1 MRWNEILVM
10 QHPCEPVRLVVSLGH
25 TRQQKRILS
34 SYSMSTPL
42 RDSRWFM
49 FAIVLALWVSASA
62 AFQVTMSTGDA
73 YKPPVKSSV
82 EKMYDRRYG
91 ETISSSRSSNPAA
104 RHQRRSSDDRRTSSA
119 KAAHAGTL
127 AMPQARSF
135 EQRMR
140 DMVLGT
146 PATTTSHTVAPT
158 TVGPIQERQQQRA
171 LPPNVL
177 TIETLQDYKRVVGD
191 EREKIVAVRFYA
203 TYCKVS
209 VLPASGRQTV
219 RPLYE
224 RVLRSVKV
232 IFSLLSRYL
241 SNSTGL

>member
-1 MRWNEILVM
+1 M
-10 QHPCEPVRLVVSLGH
+10 QHSCESSVQIDVLPLHIR
-25 TRQQKRILS
+25 KRRRIQ
-34 SYSMSTPL
+34 STFKMRFL
-42 RDSRWFM
+42 RDARWLMSAVM
-49 FAIVLALWVSASA
+49 FTFWISTSA

-91 ETISSSRSSNPAA
+91 ESSSPRRSPNPA
-104 RHQRRSSDDRRTSSA
+104 RQRRSSDDRRPSSA

-127 AMPQARSF
+127 SMPPARSF

-146 PATTTSHTVAPT
+146 PPATSIRIAPT
-158 TVGPIQERQQQRA
+158 VPAIAQEQQQQHRA
-171 LPPNVL
+171 LPRNVL

-209 VLPASGRQTV
+209 FRENA
-219 RPLYE
+219 
-224 RVLRSVKV
+224 
-232 IFSLLSRYL
+232 
-241 SNSTGL
+241 

>member
-1 MRWNEILVM
+1 M
-10 QHPCEPVRLVVSLGH
+10 QHSCESSVQIDVLPLYIRKRRRIQSTFKMRSL
-25 TRQQKRILS
+25 
-34 SYSMSTPL
+34 L
-42 RDSRWFM
+42 RDARWLTSAIM
-49 FAIVLALWVSASA
+49 FLLWISTSA

-91 ETISSSRSSNPAA
+91 ESSSPSRSPNPA
-104 RHQRRSSDDRRTSSA
+104 RQRRSSDDRRTSSA

-127 AMPQARSF
+127 SMPPARTF

-146 PATTTSHTVAPT
+146 PPATRIRIAPT
-158 TVGPIQERQQQRA
+158 GPIAQEQQQRA
-171 LPPNVL
+171 LPRNVL

-209 VLPASGRQTV
+209 FRENARGSCR
-219 RPLYE
+219 
-224 RVLRSVKV
+224 
-232 IFSLLSRYL
+232 
-241 SNSTGL
+241 NC